1 MITPRLFIGPMS
13 KEIVDSVI
21 NYANTNDTPLGLIP
35 SRRLIDRDWE
45 TRNH

>member
-21 NYANTNDTPLGLIP
+21 NYANTNDNPL
-35 SRRLIDRDWE
+35 DRDWE